1 MLKLGE
7 NQSQGAN
14 EGDDHPLKA
23 DPGQLHGSLLAQSM
37 LAVPGPMSA
46 LIFEGLLAL
55 PADTLLAVAE
65 NQAASRVLQA
75 SLTSL
80 TSTAQFK
87 RKVVNLLFGKISRL
101 ATGII
106 GSHVID
112 ALWHATAGLE
122 HYKER
127 IANELLKDEA
137 TMRES
142 FVGRLVW
149 KNWMM
154 DLFKHRKI
162 DWIAKAKAEER
173 EARSA
178 AAKSGEAKRSGIE
191 LARDRFA
198 AAKSRNDAVKT
209 LHSGRE
215 RGFQR
220 R

>member
-1 MLKLGE
+1 MLKLRE
-7 NQSQGAN
+7 NQSQDAS

-37 LAVPGPMSA
+37 LAVPGPMST
-46 LIFEGLLAL
+46 LILEGLLAL

-65 NQAASRVLQA
+65 SQAASRVLQA
-75 SLTSL
+75 SLISS

-87 RKVVNLLFGKISRL
+87 RKIVNVLFGKISRL
-101 ATGII
+101 ATGIV
-106 GSHVID
+106 GSHVVD

-137 TMRES
+137 AMRES

-154 DLFKHRKI
+154 DLFKHRKT
-162 DWIAKAKAEER
+162 DWIARAKAGER
-173 EARSA
+173 EARST
-178 AAKSGEAKRSGIE
+178 AAKSGEAKKSGIE

-198 AAKSRNDAVKT
+198 VAKSRNGAVET
-209 LHSGRE
+209 LHSGGE
-215 RGFQR
+215 RMFQR